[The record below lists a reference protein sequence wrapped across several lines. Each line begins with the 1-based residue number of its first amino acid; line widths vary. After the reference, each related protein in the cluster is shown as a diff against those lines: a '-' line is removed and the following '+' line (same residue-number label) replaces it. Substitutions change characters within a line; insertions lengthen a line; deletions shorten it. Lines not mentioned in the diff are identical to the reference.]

1 MRPCIL
7 DIKMI
12 ALICIFLK
20 NLVNPDVIA
29 LRGRTDRNDMI
40 MPHTHYVMIIWYT
53 LSAEAVLGSA
63 AGCWIHRRRPPIQPV
78 TSASGSVSMILVEEG
93 RCSVV
98 SAGFHI
104 AHLGSSVPHL
114 RDTCSNLTHIL
125 SWINMYYRIY
135 AASLITTQWII
146 KITLYS
152 NK

>member
-63 AGCWIHRRRPPIQPV
+63 GCWIHHRRPPPTRHQPPAARAAV
-78 TSASGSVSMILVEEG
+78 LV
-93 RCSVV
+93 
-98 SAGFHI
+98 
-104 AHLGSSVPHL
+104 
-114 RDTCSNLTHIL
+114 
-125 SWINMYYRIY
+125 
-135 AASLITTQWII
+135 
-146 KITLYS
+146 
-152 NK
+152 